1 MVCARAEEVG
11 RQQCDGAWTAAEQAM
26 KGASG
31 RIRARQGREHR
42 YKQVQRAQ
50 MQAMARAKVRAA
62 NLRKARQSG
71 MVARHDT
78 PEMQAFNS
86 VYTATGVYNTLAQS
100 LEGQA
105 EALSGLAP
113 SPQVLPGAPRN
124 AASLMQREAHSKPV
138 SRKRA
143 SSQEMHHNTAATKNV
158 KNTKTASSNVH
169 KPPQKATAQSP
180 ALVQLKLALK
190 KTAAGLKGKSSMP
203 EREAEA
209 LEMESV
215 LRTFKQEQ
223 PMEGSEHNMDLET
236 EFVQLW
242 EDATET
248 KT

>member
-1 MVCARAEEVG
+1 MRRCLGLNKKKCHQVMSQAYLACFDVLHQARRWLQRTGRIPSDKLHKAVKAKRLKLSSNRALLPPALARSARLACAQSYSRYSVACHRAHRRTAVLCTRLSSAHCGTSRLQARMVCARAEEVG

-113 SPQVLPGAPRN
+113 SGAPRN
-124 AASLMQREAHSKPV
+124 APRNA
-138 SRKRA
+138 
-143 SSQEMHHNTAATKNV
+143 
-158 KNTKTASSNVH
+158 
-169 KPPQKATAQSP
+169 
-180 ALVQLKLALK
+180 
-190 KTAAGLKGKSSMP
+190 
-203 EREAEA
+203 
-209 LEMESV
+209 
-215 LRTFKQEQ
+215 
-223 PMEGSEHNMDLET
+223 
-236 EFVQLW
+236 
-242 EDATET
+242 
-248 KT
+248 

>member
-1 MVCARAEEVG
+1 
-11 RQQCDGAWTAAEQAM
+11 
-26 KGASG
+26 
-31 RIRARQGREHR
+31 
-42 YKQVQRAQ
+42 
-50 MQAMARAKVRAA
+50 MARAKVRAA

-113 SPQVLPGAPRN
+113 SAPAPRN